1 MFSKLKKRGKSE
13 DVVADVDRILRPE
26 GKLNIVRDTTEIIN
40 ELESLRKSM
49 QWEVHMIYTK
59 DTEGMWRPTELETV
73 DYAIV

>member
-49 QWEVHMIYTK
+49 Q
-59 DTEGMWRPTELETV
+59 
-73 DYAIV
+73 